1 MYVVVVAPRE
11 LTLVRMFWGGTM
23 LGSVNATAVWPV
35 ASPTIALATDSQLSG
50 RSGQSAML
58 S

>member
-1 MYVVVVAPRE
+1 
-11 LTLVRMFWGGTM
+11 M
-23 LGSVNATAVWPV
+23 LGLVNATAVCPV
-35 ASPTIALATDSQLSG
+35 ARPAIEFSTDIQLSV

>member
-1 MYVVVVAPRE
+1 MNVVVFAPRE
-11 LTLVRMFWGGTM
+11 FTVVRMFCGGTL
-23 LGSVNATAVWPV
+23 LGVVNATAVWPV
-35 ASPTIALATDSQLSG
+35 ASPTIALATDIQLSG